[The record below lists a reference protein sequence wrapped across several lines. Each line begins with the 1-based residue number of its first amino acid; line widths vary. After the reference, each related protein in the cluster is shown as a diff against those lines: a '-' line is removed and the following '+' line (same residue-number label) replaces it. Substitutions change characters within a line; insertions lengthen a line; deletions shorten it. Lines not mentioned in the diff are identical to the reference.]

1 VIGFAHPPWK
11 QQRRERKRRGK
22 GEMKRGKGGEEGKE
36 TRKRVSPRPP
46 HHLHS

>member
-22 GEMKRGKGGEEGKE
+22 GEMKRGKGGEKGKE